1 VHAEK
6 EKLLS
11 ALQAMVS
18 DLDNISRYLYENPET
33 AYQEHKSCRWLCEFL
48 EKRGYKVQAPAGGLE
63 TAFFA
68 VPENAIPAR
77 PRIAF
82 LAEYDALEKIGHGC
96 GHNMIAAISLGAAM
110 AIQQTFPE
118 FSGSFVIVG
127 TPAEEGGGGKARLA
141 EAGVF
146 EGIDIA
152 MMTHAGQANLTGKDA
167 LGRIKAKIEFFGRT
181 AHAAAAPEVG
191 VNALDA
197 LIAAYTNIS
206 LLRQQM
212 TDDARIH
219 GIITHGG
226 DAPNVIPDYT
236 AALFYVRAATLPV
249 LETLFGRFQDCCN
262 GAALAT
268 GCRCEVN
275 IKPPSLDPMKR
286 NKALEQLWLKNAE
299 LLGLAVTQKIGP
311 SGSTDLGNL
320 SWIMPVIQPFVAICD
335 QDVALHSTAFAD
347 ATRTQ
352 RGRKAMLDGAKAMAL
367 TALDY
372 LRTPDA
378 QRAAQEEFQ
387 AGKQPAG

>member
-1 VHAEK
+1 VHSEK
-6 EKLLS
+6 EKLLGII
-11 ALQAMVS
+11 QAIAT
-18 DLDNISRYLYENPET
+18 DLDSVSRYLYENPET
-33 AYQEHKSCRWLCEFL
+33 AYREHNSCRWLCDFL
-48 EKRGYKVQAPAGGLE
+48 EKRGFKIQTPAGGLD

-77 PRIAF
+77 PKIAF

-96 GHNMIAAISLGAAM
+96 GHNLIAAMSLGAAV
-110 AIQQTFPE
+110 ALQRTFPQLR
-118 FSGSFVIVG
+118 GSFVVIG

-152 MMTHAGQANLTGKDA
+152 MMTHPGQANLAGEDT
-167 LGRIKAKIEFFGRT
+167 LGRIKAKLEFFGRT
-181 AHAAAAPEVG
+181 AHAASAPEVG
-191 VNALDA
+191 LNALDA

-212 TDDARIH
+212 TDDARVH

-249 LETLFGRFQDCCN
+249 LETLFGRFRDCCH
-262 GAALAT
+262 GAALAA
-268 GCRCEVN
+268 GCRCEVS
-275 IKPPSLDPMKR
+275 IEPPSLDPMKR
-286 NKALEQLWLKNAE
+286 NRALEQLWQINAE
-299 LLGLAVTQKIGP
+299 RLGLAVTQKLGP

-320 SWIMPVIQPFVAICD
+320 SRIMPVIQPFVAICD

-347 ATRTQ
+347 ATRTE
-352 RGRKAMLDGAKAMAL
+352 RGRQAMLAGAQALAL

-372 LRTPDA
+372 LRAPEA
-378 QRAAQEEFQ
+378 QKAVQAEFQ
-387 AGKQPAG
+387 AG

>member
-1 VHAEK
+1 VHPEK

-11 ALQAMVS
+11 AVQGIAG

-33 AYQEHKSCRWLCEFL
+33 AYQEHNSCRWLCEFL
-48 EKRGYKVQAPAGGLE
+48 EKRGFKVQASAGGLE

-68 VPENAIPAR
+68 VPENATATTR

-96 GHNMIAAISLGAAM
+96 GHNMIAAMSLGAAI
-110 AIQQTFPE
+110 AVQQAFPGL
-118 FSGSFVIVG
+118 SGSFVIVG

-141 EAGVF
+141 AAGVF
-146 EGIDIA
+146 EGIDVA
-152 MMTHAGQANLTGKDA
+152 MMTHPGQANLTGEDT
-167 LGRIKAKIEFFGRT
+167 LGRIKARLEFFGRT
-181 AHAAAAPEVG
+181 AHAAAAPEAG
-191 VNALDA
+191 LNALDA
-197 LIAAYTNIS
+197 LVGAYTNLS

-249 LETLFGRFQDCCN
+249 LERLFLRFQDCCK
-262 GAALAT
+262 GAALAA
-268 GCRCEVN
+268 GCRCEIEVE
-275 IKPPSLDPMKR
+275 PPSLDPMKR
-286 NKALEQLWLKNAE
+286 NSTFEKLWKANAE
-299 LLGLAVTQKIGP
+299 LLGLNITQKTGP

-320 SWIMPVIQPFVAICD
+320 SRIMPVIQPFVAICD
-335 QDVALHSTAFAD
+335 KNVALHSTAFAD
-347 ATRTQ
+347 ATRTE
-352 RGRKAMLDGAKAMAL
+352 RGQKAMLDGASALAL

-372 LRTPDA
+372 LRATDA
-378 QRAAQEEFQ
+378 QKAVHEEFL
-387 AGKQPAG
+387 AG